1 MLIIITGVSGVG
13 KTTIGKLFMSTG
25 ILGSKYRVLEQHQ
38 KVISVDVNLEQLMIV
53 NEPKQSLY
61 L

>member
-1 MLIIITGVSGVG
+1 MITTIASLIG

-25 ILGSKYRVLEQHQ
+25 ILGSKYRELEQHQ

-53 NEPKQSLY
+53 NDPKQSLY

>member
-1 MLIIITGVSGVG
+1 MITTIASLIG
-13 KTTIGKLFMSTG
+13 KTTIGKLFTSTD

-38 KVISVDVNLEQLMIV
+38 KVISVDVNLEQSMIV
-53 NEPKQSLY
+53 NDPKQSLY